1 VAALSLFSGVAI
13 GQVTPP
19 EKGIKPGTIV
29 KSTNPITGK
38 VDHSKS
44 YLKADSKGELRR
56 HNAQGRRLP
65 GAGLK
70 QVGDNLYRTNP
81 ITGKVDHSK
90 PQLKI
95 VPPSQ

>member
-1 VAALSLFSGVAI
+1 MAVLTAFSATASA
-13 GQVTPP
+13 QVTPP
-19 EKGIKPGTIV
+19 KEGIKPGTIV
-29 KSTNPITGK
+29 KPTNPITGK

-44 YLKADSKGELRR
+44 YLKADGRGELRR

-70 QVGDNLYRTNP
+70 QVGDKIYQTNP
-81 ITGKVDHSK
+81 ITGRVDHSK